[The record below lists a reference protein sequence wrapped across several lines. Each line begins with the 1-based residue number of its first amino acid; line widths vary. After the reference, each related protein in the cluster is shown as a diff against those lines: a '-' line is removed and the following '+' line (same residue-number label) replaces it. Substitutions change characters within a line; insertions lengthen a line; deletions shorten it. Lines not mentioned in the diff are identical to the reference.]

1 MAIFNSYVKLPEGR
15 FCGSVVHL
23 ISWFGTCS
31 LMGGPW
37 WTPCDLAKT
46 LEVWLV
52 VVASL
57 YLATRET
64 QVSAR
69 NLWLMYLDAGLLGGF
84 LIGEFSYFQP
94 ETQKYSNCQ
103 NGECSKVWGTVNVTP
118 SELGR
123 RTSIY
128 QASPSPIQ
136 DLPKAS
142 SERFRVF
149 VRKLRTQDFFHVQRC
164 SVLTCL
170 TFLKQSLTDW
180 RKHGRNWIGQPD
192 RENSWSFWVF
202 ACWRASSE
210 HRARGRHL
218 GSHRLC
224 GQCQDHVSSVQDGH
238 VRLQMMTSLQACA
251 LACDGPQRFY
261 GMC

>member
-1 MAIFNSYVKLPEGR
+1 MWFS
-15 FCGSVVHL
+15 GSSHFLIRYLFPDGWTMVDTLRPCENPWGVVSGGGKPL
-23 ISWFGTCS
+23 FGH
-31 LMGGPW
+31 
-37 WTPCDLAKT
+37 
-46 LEVWLV
+46 
-52 VVASL
+52 
-57 YLATRET
+57 TR
-64 QVSAR
+64 
-69 NLWLMYLDAGLLGGF
+69 NAGLRAELVAHVSRCRSSWRVSYWGV
-84 LIGEFSYFQP
+84 SYFQP

-180 RKHGRNWIGQPD
+180 KKHGRNWIGQPD

>member
-1 MAIFNSYVKLPEGR
+1 M
-15 FCGSVVHL
+15 
-23 ISWFGTCS
+23 
-31 LMGGPW
+31 
-37 WTPCDLAKT
+37 
-46 LEVWLV
+46 

-84 LIGEFSYFQP
+84 QKWGVSYFQP
-94 ETQKYSNCQ
+94 ETRKYSNCK
-103 NGECSKVWGTVNVTP
+103 NGECSKVWGIVNVTP

-128 QASPSPIQ
+128 KRRLLVLSRTCQRLRQ
-136 DLPKAS
+136 KG
-142 SERFRVF
+142 RVF
-149 VRKLRTQDFFHVQRC
+149 VRKLWTQESNVQRC

-170 TFLKQSLTDW
+170 TFLQTLTEENTA
-180 RKHGRNWIGQPD
+180 GIGLDHIGGLQ
-192 RENSWSFWVF
+192 NSRIPEAFGYLRAS
-202 ACWRASSE
+202 ASSE

-251 LACDGPQRFY
+251 LACDSPQRFY